1 MPPTANQLLY
11 GSPAPLPQQLLLRA
25 GPLTM
30 TFLDGDL
37 RWIRYGEREIIRR
50 LYAVTRD
57 RNWNTLE
64 NRTSNLRIDR
74 GEDRFRIEYDV
85 SNRQDEIHFDWHALI
100 EGRSDGTVTCAL
112 QGRALTTFLKNR
124 IGWCVLHPAQECA
137 GVPCRVEKTDGSV
150 VSGNFPALI
159 SPHQPF
165 FEIRAITHTVSSD
178 VQAEVRFAG
187 DVFEMEDQR
196 NWTDASYKTYS
207 TPLALPFPARVE
219 VGTEISQSVTLT
231 LQTQDEKK
239 RVAAAGIVRPSPED
253 PVLIRVEE
261 RAAPLP
267 NIGLACA
274 SHQQPLTETEVRRL
288 RLLAPAH
295 LRVDLNLAQEG
306 AAIASLRRAM
316 KDARALNAGLEIAL
330 LLNDEPAALLDR
342 IAGVLRQ
349 GRARVVR
356 WLVFHPSTKV
366 TPARW
371 IEVARHHLRTVDAI
385 AQFTGGTNAYFTE
398 LNRERPDPATLD
410 ATTFSINPQVHA
422 FDIPSLVE
430 TLPMHAAVVES
441 ARAFLGRVPVV
452 VSPVTLKARFNPNAT
467 AAGGSGKQGELPE
480 AVDPRQMS
488 LFGAG
493 WTAGSLKYLALG
505 GASAVT
511 LYETTGWLGVM
522 EREQGS
528 PLPEK
533 FPSSPGGV
541 FPMFHVLADV
551 AEFAGGEVLSISAS
565 DPLRVEAL
573 ALRKQQRVRMLLANF
588 TPEPVSVQAPA
599 SWLGRRATLRSLD
612 ASNALRAMEQP
623 ETFRK
628 AHGERLEVTGHLL
641 EVTLAPFAVLRID
654 GAGTR

>member
-11 GSPAPLPQQLLLRA
+11 GSPAPLPQQLVLRA

-37 RWIRYGEREIIRR
+37 RWIRFGDREIVRR

-57 RNWNTLE
+57 RNWNTLA
-64 NRTSNLRIDR
+64 NRISNLRIDR
-74 GEDRFRIEYDV
+74 GDNRFRIEYDV
-85 SNRQDEIHFDWHALI
+85 SNRQEEIHFDWHALI
-100 EGRSDGTVTCAL
+100 EGRSDGTVVCSL

-150 VSGNFPALI
+150 VSGNFPSLI

-165 FEIRAITHTVSSD
+165 FEIRAITHAVSSEL
-178 VQAEVRFAG
+178 QAEVRFAG

-219 VGTEISQSVTLT
+219 AGTEIAQSVTLT
-231 LQTQDEKK
+231 LQGQEVKQAVA
-239 RVAAAGIVRPSPED
+239 RVDAAKSSVD
-253 PVLIRVEE
+253 QVQIRMEE
-261 RAAPLP
+261 RGAPLP
-267 NIGLACA
+267 PIGLACA
-274 SHQQPLTETEVRRL
+274 SHQQPLTQTEIRRL

-295 LRVDLNLAQEG
+295 LRVDLNFAQEDTS
-306 AAIASLRRAM
+306 IASLESAM
-316 KDARALNAGLEIAL
+316 KDARALSAGLEIAL
-330 LLNDEPAALLDR
+330 LLNDEPAAMLER
-342 IAGVLRQ
+342 IAGTLRQ

-356 WLVFHPSTKV
+356 WLIFHPSAKV

-371 IEVARHHLRTVDAI
+371 VEVARRHVRSADAK
-385 AQFTGGTNAYFTE
+385 AQFTGGTNSYFTE
-398 LNRERPDPATLD
+398 LNRERPDPAALD
-410 ATTFSINPQVHA
+410 AATFSINPQVHA

-441 ARAFLGRVPVV
+441 ARAFLGRVPII
-452 VSPVTLKARFNPNAT
+452 VSPVTLKPRFNPNAT
-467 AAGGSGKQGELPE
+467 AAGGGEKQGELPA

-551 AEFAGGEVLSISAS
+551 AEFAGGEVLNVSSS

-573 ALRKQQRVRMLLANF
+573 ALRKQKRVRMLLANF
-588 TPEPVSVQAPA
+588 TPEPASVQAPA
-599 SWLGRRATLRSLD
+599 SWLGRRAALRTLD

-628 AHGERLEVTGHLL
+628 ARGERLEVTGHLL
-641 EVTLAPFAVLRID
+641 EVTLAPFALLRID
-654 GAGTR
+654 GGG